1 MRNMLICIGVV
12 ILLSGCG
19 PTSSS
24 YPIYSAETG
33 SIATKDFGRGQR
45 VSAGTSPS
53 IVVPTP
59 VPTKATLTGRIYNS
73 ITGQPI
79 VGIMLYL
86 ATLLPLTPGP
96 DFFLNLDPAN
106 SPHILLPEDGGFV
119 IANVVPGKYA
129 LVLWTPRR
137 ASHIPDLNDP
147 NQALIVELIA
157 GQITDLGNVAATPP

>member
-24 YPIYSAETG
+24 YPSNAGLPYPGSAG
-33 SIATKDFGRGQR
+33 SR